1 MVGGLFIKRIADEVA
16 AIVALPAVKQRF
28 DEMGTIPVGST
39 PAEFESFIGSET
51 AKWGKVIRDAKITA
65 E

>member
-1 MVGGLFIKRIADEVA
+1 
-16 AIVALPAVKQRF
+16 
-28 DEMGTIPVGST
+28 MGTIPVGST